1 MDVDVPFVFRGRCQ
15 RECLNAFADSGD
27 RWAHTACGN
36 CCVKDV
42 DDNGYI
48 DEEDMDQ
55 HYEDFC
61 GHTTKMI
68 TREIDMLVV
77 TGIIHTGV
85 SYSMNKGYVETV
97 RRCPNDYSNQTKSL
111 LSLTQCYI

>member
-1 MDVDVPFVFRGRCQ
+1 MHKNVHGMSDGHACSIRFSGRCQ
-15 RECLNAFADSGD
+15 RECLNAFADPGD

-61 GHTTKMI
+61 GHTTKMM
-68 TREIDMLVV
+68 TREIDIFIVM
-77 TGIIHTGV
+77 GIIHTGV
-85 SYSMNKGYVETV
+85 SYSMRRGYVETV
-97 RRCPNDYSNQTKSL
+97 RR
-111 LSLTQCYI
+111 